1 MDTRK
6 RRCGTHVIAP
16 PLRYEL
22 SDCPRS
28 IALERDRAGCG
39 RCQDAD
45 MSSDG
50 LFHIDGEGELVSMVP
65 TPYEY
70 ESVLQEL
77 LESHPDLLAGGQMT
91 PEAPRRWLLV
101 RREQSVPDSQESL
114 GRWSVDHLFVDQD
127 AVPTLIEVKRSTDTR
142 IRREVV
148 GQMLDYAANGVRY
161 WPTAELQ
168 ASLIKTHEAM
178 GNDPEAEV
186 RRLLGD
192 PSATLEAFFTS
203 MADNL
208 RAGRIRM
215 VFVADVIPDE
225 LMRITEFLN
234 EQMNPAQVFA
244 VEVKQYRAEGYPG
257 TVIVPAV
264 YGRTAAASL
273 KASGARRTPNRDEAL
288 AASKP
293 ETIQLLHLARELAR
307 DLGLVLQ
314 ETPAG
319 ALLKTR
325 DLASVANVY
334 LAGWDSLEVPIQ
346 PLRDRGWSEEADA
359 IAAQLQALT
368 HKRLT
373 PKAPNIPSPDA
384 VAGWAVLRVLLTRT
398 TALYQSAQT

>member
-1 MDTRK
+1 
-6 RRCGTHVIAP
+6 
-16 PLRYEL
+16 
-22 SDCPRS
+22 
-28 IALERDRAGCG
+28 
-39 RCQDAD
+39 
-45 MSSDG
+45 MSGDG
-50 LFHIDGEGELVSMVP
+50 LFHIDGEGALVSMVP

-91 PEAPRRWLLV
+91 PEAPRRWLLM
-101 RREQSVPDSQESL
+101 RREQPVPDREESS

-127 AVPTLIEVKRSTDTR
+127 AVPTLVEVKRSTDTR

-161 WPTAELQ
+161 WPLGDLR
-168 ASLIKTHEAM
+168 ASLIKTQEEI
-178 GNDPEAEV
+178 GNDPETEV
-186 RRLLGD
+186 RRLLDD
-192 PSATLEAFFTS
+192 PNVTVDDFFSAI
-203 MADNL
+203 ADNL

-273 KASGARRTPNRDEAL
+273 KASGGRRTPTREEAL
-288 AASKP
+288 ASSKP
-293 ETIQLLHLARELAR
+293 DTIRLIELATQLAQE
-307 DLGLVLQ
+307 LGLLVQ
-314 ETPAG
+314 ETPSG

-334 LAGWDSLEVPIQ
+334 LANWDTLEIPIQ
-346 PLRDRGWSEEADA
+346 PLRDRGWTNEADA
-359 IAAQLQALT
+359 IAAKVQAIT
-368 HKRLT
+368 RKRLT
-373 PKAPNIPSPDA
+373 PKAPNLPSGDA
-384 VAGWAVLRVLLTRT
+384 VAGWDTVRDVIMQITS
-398 TALYQSAQT
+398 LYRATGA

>member
-1 MDTRK
+1 
-6 RRCGTHVIAP
+6 
-16 PLRYEL
+16 
-22 SDCPRS
+22 
-28 IALERDRAGCG
+28 
-39 RCQDAD
+39 

-91 PEAPRRWLLV
+91 PEAPRRWLLM
-101 RREQSVPDSQESL
+101 RREQAVPDREESS

-161 WPTAELQ
+161 WPMTDLR
-168 ASLIKTHEAM
+168 ASLIKTQEAM

-186 RRLLGD
+186 RRLLDD
-192 PSATLEAFFTS
+192 PGATLDGFFSS

-215 VFVADVIPDE
+215 VFVADIIPDE

-273 KASGARRTPNRDEAL
+273 KPSGTRRGPNRTEAL

-293 ETIQLLHLARELAR
+293 ETIRLLELIAELSRE
-307 DLGLVLQ
+307 LGLVVQ
-314 ETPAG
+314 ETTAG
-319 ALLKTR
+319 ALLKTP

-334 LAGWDSLEVPIQ
+334 LANWDSLDIPIQ
-346 PLRDRGWSEEADA
+346 ALRDSGWNEEADA
-359 IAAQLQALT
+359 IAKQLQLLT
-368 HKRLT
+368 SKRLT
-373 PKAPNIPSPDA
+373 PKVPNLPSPDA
-384 VAGWAVLRVLLTRT
+384 VREWENVRELLTQIT
-398 TALYQSAQT
+398 SLYRSKPA